1 MKEYVAKRSRKGM
14 SKTDIIAIHGMAVKD
29 AESGNNVIDA
39 SIGTFLDNEK
49 KVGSVDLIK
58 DAIAKHIDDKL
69 GYPGVLGDLDYLN
82 GVMKFVFKDK
92 LDTINSLYNP
102 FIGATL
108 GGTGAITLAFNLF
121 LEEGEPVLLPDV
133 MWTNYKLI
141 AEKAHATTMIYNMFT
156 PEGGFDINS
165 VRETIIKSREEHHHV
180 HLVIN
185 DPCHNPTGYCLSEE
199 EYDELFEM
207 LNEEGKKGYLT
218 VLFDIAYISFYHVK
232 GHQCKLIEKL
242 AERKWD
248 FLPLVGFSCS
258 KLFGLY
264 GLRVGSLIAL
274 TQSEENKL
282 EVTRAFSAIARG
294 TYSVPVGSAEYAVSK
309 VLNDE
314 SLIDTLLEQ
323 VEYNSNELALRGE
336 DLIKTLDKVGI
347 EYYPYKSGFFITLK
361 VKHAFDVYEKMKQQH
376 MYIVPMN
383 ENSIRLAIS
392 GMTRSEVVTLIHALK
407 ENMIDD

>member
-1 MKEYVAKRSRKGM
+1 MKEYVAKRSRKGI

-29 AESGNNVIDA
+29 SENGYNVIDA

-58 DAIAKHIDDKL
+58 DAIANHVDDKL
-69 GYPGVLGDLDYLN
+69 GYPGVLGDLDYLQ
-82 GVMKFVFKDK
+82 GVMKFLFKDK

-108 GGTGAITLAFNLF
+108 GGTGAISLAFNLF

-141 AEKAHATTMIYNMFT
+141 AEKAHATTKIYNMFT
-156 PEGGFDINS
+156 KDGGFDIQS
-165 VRETIIKSREEHHHV
+165 VKETIIKSREEHHHV

-185 DPCHNPTGYCLSEE
+185 DPCHNPTGYCLTEE
-199 EYDELFEM
+199 EYDELFSM

-218 VLFDIAYISFYHVK
+218 VLFDVAYISFFHVK
-232 GHQCKLIEKL
+232 GHKCKLIDKL
-242 AERKWD
+242 CERKWN
-248 FLPLVGFSCS
+248 FLPIIGFSCS

-264 GLRVGSLIAL
+264 GLRVGALIVL
-274 TQSEENKL
+274 TQSEENRL
-282 EVTRAFSAIARG
+282 EVIRAFSAMARG
-294 TYSVPVGSAEYAVSK
+294 TYSVPVGAAEYAVST
-309 VLNDE
+309 VLNND
-314 SLIDTLLEQ
+314 SLTDTLLEQ
-323 VEYNSNELALRGE
+323 IENNSNELALRSD
-336 DLIKTLDKVGI
+336 DLIKTLNEVGI
-347 EYYPYKSGFFITLK
+347 DYYPYKSGFFITLK
-361 VKHAFDVYEKMKQQH
+361 VKHAFEVYEKMKKEH

-392 GMTRSEVVTLIHALK
+392 GMTRSEVVTLIRTLK
-407 ENMIDD
+407 KNLIED